1 MKCLHRV
8 GNGGI
13 MWPDKTPQEIEENL
27 DYSTGCY
34 KDDSQLKLVNIL
46 FKKKKIFFLSQS
58 LVQVGLEL
66 AL

>member
-1 MKCLHRV
+1 
-8 GNGGI
+8 

-27 DYSTGCY
+27 DYSTGCR

-46 FKKKKIFFLSQS
+46 FKKKIFFLSQS